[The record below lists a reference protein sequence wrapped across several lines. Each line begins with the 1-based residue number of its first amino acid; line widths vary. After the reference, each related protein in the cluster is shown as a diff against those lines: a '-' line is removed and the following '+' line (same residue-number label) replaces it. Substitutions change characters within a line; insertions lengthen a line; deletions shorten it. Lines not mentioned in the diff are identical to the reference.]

1 MCTAIR
7 LGGEYPHFGRTLDYE
22 YTFGEE
28 VALLPRNAPL
38 AQIQKGHLAI
48 LGMAHLADGFP
59 LYYDAVNECGVAMAG
74 LNFVGNA
81 IYERDTGSEG
91 QIPPHLL
98 IPSVLSRARSVEEAV
113 AFRATLTLCERAY
126 SEKYPIARLHYMIA
140 DKDRSAVVE
149 PRREGLLIYDN
160 PHDVLTNNPPF
171 PMQEANLL
179 RYDSLTATEPPP
191 PTERWSFS
199 CFTRGRGTFG
209 LPGDV
214 TSASRF
220 VRAAFFRRTLTVAKD
235 PIEAKSALFHLL
247 DAVSVLDGAVRTV
260 HGNDHTQYSSCMDL
274 TDISYAYTTYQN
286 RRIRCI
292 RLLNLPIDAE
302 EIVTFPLHRQEE
314 ILYEKGR

>member
-7 LGGEYPHFGRTLDYE
+7 TGGKHPHFGRTLDYE

-28 VALLPRNAPL
+28 VVLLPKNAPL
-38 AQIQKGHLAI
+38 AHIPKGHLAI
-48 LGMAHLADGFP
+48 LGMAHVADGFP

-81 IYERDTGSEG
+81 IYKKDTGSTS

-98 IPSVLSRARSVEEAV
+98 IPSVLAESKSVKDALSFLKDV
-113 AFRATLTLCERAY
+113 ALCERAY

-140 DKDRSAVVE
+140 DRERSAVIE
-149 PRREGLLIYDN
+149 PRREGLLLYDN

-179 RYDSLTATEPPP
+179 RYDTLSATEPPP
-191 PTERWSFS
+191 PTERWPFS
-199 CFTRGRGTFG
+199 CFTRGRGSFG
-209 LPGDV
+209 LPGDL

-220 VRAAFFRRTLTVAKD
+220 VRAAFYRQAVKEATD
-235 PIEAKSALFHLL
+235 PAEAAGTLFHLL

-274 TDISYAYTTYQN
+274 TDISYAYTTYKN

-292 RLLNLPIDAE
+292 RLADLPINGE
-302 EIVTFPLHRQEE
+302 KVLSLPLHRHEE
-314 ILYEKGR
+314 IYYEKGR